1 MVCSND
7 SCFCLLFLIATGE
20 SAVVSNQTNNNQKN
34 SINRI
39 MASSLESLKRFANLW
54 SKQNLSSLPDRLKN
68 IWERLIGSYWF
79 IPTSFV
85 LLGILLAPL
94 LISIDQRFDRE
105 TVRDISFAFT
115 GDDDAA
121 RAIMTAIAGAV
132 LGVAGTTFSI
142 TIAVL
147 SMASSQFG
155 PRLLRN
161 FLTDT
166 SNQLVLGA
174 FIGTF
179 SYSLLVLKSIH
190 KFDVSFGV
198 PQLAVTFAIVMA
210 IICALLL
217 VYFIQHMVHAIQAS
231 HVIQGASTD
240 AIDNIKYWYND
251 NCDIQHQRH
260 AADDSIDDYLS
271 WSSSAIYAPSSGYLQ
286 LIYIESLII
295 LAKDYGG
302 VIQLHTNLGHF
313 VTDKNVMGY
322 FYKRPA
328 DHDSYFQ
335 KTKTSNLAVMPR
347 APDALFWQRFATSV
361 QLEKRPSHSN
371 DIAYSLGQI
380 TEIAIRALS
389 PEINDPKTAVNCVQS
404 LTSCLSIMLRRQP
417 PSPYH
422 FYTPENNK
430 DDVNVTVNKAG
441 PAILAIVTKTP
452 NISDFIDTSLGE
464 IRRYATADLMVLKA
478 LCQALTDLN
487 YARVNSAQRQTLLH
501 ELKLIKAAGEQNLA
515 YNELTVDLIDMCS
528 QAKQFIQSEDAQH
541 QYFSYTSKFA
551 THIDKSLED
560 QSS

>member
-1 MVCSND
+1 MSDANNSQEKISNR
-7 SCFCLLFLIATGE
+7 LI
-20 SAVVSNQTNNNQKN
+20 
-34 SINRI
+34 
-39 MASSLESLKRFANLW
+39 ASSLESLRRFANLW
-54 SKQNLSSLPDRLKN
+54 SKQTLSSLPDRLKN
-68 IWERLIGSYWF
+68 LWERLIGSYWF

-121 RAIMTAIAGAV
+121 RAIMTSIAGAV

-198 PQLAVTFAIVMA
+198 PQLAVTFAIIMA

-231 HVIQGASTD
+231 HVIHGASND
-240 AIDNIKYWYND
+240 AIDNINHWYRD
-251 NCDIQHQRH
+251 NCDIQHQRD
-260 AADDSIDDYLS
+260 AADENIDDYLDWLAS
-271 WSSSAIYAPSSGYLQ
+271 PIYAPTSGYLQ
-286 LIYIESLII
+286 QIYIESLII

-302 VIQLHTNLGHF
+302 IIQLHSNLGHF
-313 VTDKNVMGY
+313 VTDRNIIGY
-322 FYKRPA
+322 FHQRPA
-328 DHDSYFQ
+328 DHDSYIQ
-335 KTKTSNLAVMPR
+335 KTKTSNLAVLPR
-347 APDALFWQRFATSV
+347 TPDALFWQRFATSI

-371 DIAYSLGQI
+371 DISYSLGQI

-389 PEINDPKTAVNCVQS
+389 PGINDPKTAVNCVQS
-404 LTSCLSIMLRRQP
+404 LTACLSIMMRYQP
-417 PSPYH
+417 PTPYH
-422 FYTPENNK
+422 FYTPELNK
-430 DDVNVTVNKAG
+430 DTTTITANKSRS
-441 PAILAIVTKTP
+441 AILALVTRTP
-452 NISDFIDTSLGE
+452 NIAEFIDTSLGE

-501 ELKLIKAAGEQNLA
+501 ELKLIEAAGEQNLA
-515 YNELTVDLIDMCS
+515 YSELTTDLLDMCS
-528 QAKQFIQSEDAQH
+528 QAKTFIQGEDAQH
-541 QYFSYTSKFA
+541 QYFAYNSKFS
-551 THIDKSLED
+551 THINKALES

>member
-1 MVCSND
+1 MSD
-7 SCFCLLFLIATGE
+7 H
-20 SAVVSNQTNNNQKN
+20 TNNKHKN
-34 SINRI
+34 LLHRFITV
-39 MASSLESLKRFANLW
+39 SLHSVKHFTSLL
-54 SKQNLSSLPDRLKN
+54 SKQNLTSLPDRLKN
-68 IWERLIGSYWF
+68 IWERLLGSYWF

-94 LISIDQRFDRE
+94 LISIDQRLDRE

-121 RAIMTAIAGAV
+121 RAIMTSIAGAV

-231 HVIQGASTD
+231 HVIQGASDD
-240 AIDNIKYWYND
+240 AIANIDYWYSET
-251 NCDIQHQRH
+251 CDIEHQRD
-260 AADDSIDDYLS
+260 AADKDIDDYLS
-271 WSSSAIYAPSSGYLQ
+271 WAAAPIYAPTSGYLQ
-286 LIYIESLII
+286 QIYIDSLII

-302 VIQLHTNLGHF
+302 IIRLQTNLGSF
-313 VTDKNVMGY
+313 VTDKNIMGY
-322 FYKRPA
+322 FYQRPA
-328 DHDSYFQ
+328 RDDSYLQ
-335 KTKTSNLAVMPR
+335 KTKTSNLAIMPR
-347 APDALFWQRFATSV
+347 APDALFWQRFATGIE
-361 QLEKRPSHSN
+361 LEQRPSHTN
-371 DIAYSLGQI
+371 DIGYSLGQI

-389 PEINDPKTAVNCVQS
+389 PGINDPKTAVNCIQS
-404 LTSCLSIMLRRQP
+404 LSSCLSLMMRRQP

-422 FYTPENNK
+422 FYHPARNK
-430 DDVNVTVNKAG
+430 DINEVTVNQSRAST
-441 PAILAIVTKTP
+441 LAVVTKTP
-452 NISDFIDTSLGE
+452 KISDFIDTSLGE

-487 YARVNSAQRQTLLH
+487 YARVNSAQRQSLLH
-501 ELKLIKAAGEQNLA
+501 ELKLIEAAGQQNLA
-515 YNELTVDLIDMCS
+515 YDELTTDLLDMCW
-528 QAKQFIQSEDAQH
+528 QVRQFIQSEDAQH
-541 QYFSYTSKFA
+541 QYFTYTSTFDR
-551 THIDKSLED
+551 HISKALES
-560 QSS
+560 QSR

>member
-1 MVCSND
+1 MSD
-7 SCFCLLFLIATGE
+7 H
-20 SAVVSNQTNNNQKN
+20 TNHNQKN
-34 SINRI
+34 LLQRLWL
-39 MASSLESLKRFANLW
+39 MSSYSFKWFAGFLTL
-54 SKQNLSSLPDRLKN
+54 QNLTSLPDRLKN
-68 IWERLIGSYWF
+68 IWERLLGSYWF

-94 LISIDQRFDRE
+94 LLAIDQRLDRE

-121 RAIMTAIAGAV
+121 RAIMTSIAGAV

-198 PQLAVTFAIVMA
+198 PQLAVTFAIIMA
-210 IICALLL
+210 ITCALLL

-231 HVIQGASTD
+231 HVIEGASND
-240 AIDNIKYWYND
+240 AIDNIHYWYSD
-251 NCDIQHQRH
+251 NCDIQHQRD
-260 AADDSIDDYLS
+260 AADENIDDYLT
-271 WSSSAIYAPSSGYLQ
+271 WPRAPISAPTSGYLQ
-286 LIYIESLII
+286 HIYIESLIM

-302 VIQLHTNLGHF
+302 VIRLQTNLGEF
-313 VTDKNVMGY
+313 VTDKNIIGY
-322 FYKRPA
+322 FYQHLA
-328 DHDSYFQ
+328 GSVSDLQ
-335 KTKTSNLAVMPR
+335 KTKTSNLLRRPR
-347 APDALFWQRFATSV
+347 APDALFWQRFATGIEL
-361 QLEKRPSHSN
+361 QKRPSHSS
-371 DIAYSLGQI
+371 DIGYSLGQI
-380 TEIAIRALS
+380 TEIAVRALS
-389 PEINDPKTAVNCVQS
+389 PGINDPKTAVNCVQS
-404 LTSCLSIMLRRQP
+404 LTSCLSIMMRRQP

-422 FYTPENNK
+422 FYHPPKDKDINEVAANQSQASTLALVTQTPK
-430 DDVNVTVNKAG
+430 IA
-441 PAILAIVTKTP
+441 
-452 NISDFIDTSLGE
+452 DFIDTSLGE
-464 IRRYATADLMVLKA
+464 IRRYATTDLMVLKA

-501 ELKLIKAAGEQNLA
+501 ELNLIAAAGRQNLA
-515 YNELTVDLIDMCS
+515 YDELVDDLSDMCL
-528 QAKQFIQSEDAQH
+528 QARQFIQSEEAPH
-541 QYFSYTSKFA
+541 QYFRYTSKFA
-551 THIDKSLED
+551 SYIDKALES